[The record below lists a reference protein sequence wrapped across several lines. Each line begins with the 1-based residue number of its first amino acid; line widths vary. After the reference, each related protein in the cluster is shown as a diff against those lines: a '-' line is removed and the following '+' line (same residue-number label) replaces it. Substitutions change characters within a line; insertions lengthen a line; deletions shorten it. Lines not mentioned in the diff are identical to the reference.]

1 MKLQHEFDVPASPA
15 STLELL
21 LDAERVVSCMPGA
34 TLVEILDDGTW
45 KTTMAVKLGPVGMDF
60 LNDVRVVDQ
69 DNAAGTVRLA
79 VRGRDK
85 RGRGG
90 VYAAVDAQLQDT
102 EGGGT
107 RVRMDTDVKFSGQ
120 AAQLGRP
127 ALIKDVSTRLV
138 DDFARSI
145 GAQLGS
151 TTPDAVPELADPIA
165 GPREGGST

>member
-21 LDAERVVSCMPGA
+21 LDAERVVQCMPGA

-69 DNAAGTVRLA
+69 DNVAGTVRLS
-79 VRGRDK
+79 VRGRDT

-138 DDFARSI
+138 DDFARSV

-151 TTPDAVPELADPIA
+151 PAPELADPIA